1 MKKRIPQLASKY
13 DCTGC
18 MACVGMCRVGALSM
32 QIGDDGHGYPT
43 LDMEKCVRCL
53 HCEQVC
59 QDTRHFIGSNDLH
72 LSTPYAVWANNDALR
87 SQSTSGGF
95 AAAVSKY
102 FLDNNR
108 GVIGVIFDG
117 RKAKHIY
124 VDRIDRLPE
133 IQGSKYVWSNASAA
147 YHAITENLPKRPVL
161 FTGTG
166 CQVAGVLS
174 CFANHPNRD
183 RLYTI
188 DLICGG
194 VPSNLLMQ
202 MFRKTNPEVEVI
214 TSFRTKRKYEL
225 KGIIDGKEV
234 VLPHQSLPLSG
245 FCAEQTMR
253 YSCYNCPYAFAHRH
267 SDITI
272 GDLWGDV
279 IPKSQSEKGVSLV
292 VVHTKKGLQMLQE
305 ASITAKPL
313 EWNRIIATNKRL
325 VYGHTPMTNLRRCL
339 PDNYC
344 KMGKETFTRIYGN
357 TSSIKHPWGFALR
370 VWIHLLRKLNERMT
384 SNVIN
389 RIIANQSGNRI

>member
-292 VVHTKKGLQMLQE
+292 VVHTKKGLQLLHE
-305 ASITAKPL
+305 VDITIQPVMWKQLLKANK
-313 EWNRIIATNKRL
+313 RIIW
-325 VYGHTPMTNLRRCL
+325 GHTPITYLRSHL
-339 PDNYC
+339 EQYYHHMNSD
-344 KMGKETFTRIYGN
+344 KFIRIYSN
-357 TSSIKHPWGFALR
+357 SSSLKHPLEFVFRLWSHILY
-370 VWIHLLRKLNERMT
+370 KLNTQRYVSFMKQ
-384 SNVIN
+384 
-389 RIIANQSGNRI
+389 IITDNIREK